1 MAVLTPVVLCLSLAL
16 CFPSGTPPNAII
28 LTNKNVTLKQ
38 MAVVGFI
45 CTVIYLFIIFVYCY
59 YVFPLLYDI
68 NFIPL
73 SVYSACNID
82 IQNIKIK

>member
-1 MAVLTPVVLCLSLAL
+1 MAVLTPVVLCISLAL

-28 LTNKNVTLKQ
+28 LTNHNVTLRQ
-38 MAVVGFI
+38 MAIVGLS
-45 CTVIYLFIIFVYCY
+45 CTAIYLIIIFTYCY

-68 NFIPL
+68 TFIPL

-82 IQNIKIK
+82 NKIK